1 MAGINDQFLGTFIS
15 IVTLGLIIG
24 PQMARYI
31 LGSHRETMHFQL
43 LSGLNLGPEEDY
55 FWPIYISISFSFT
68 MIALFIIMIQNTI
81 GRYKEWKLTHN
92 VQINLHDVS
101 DEGHQN
107 VEENV
112 YCYNNAKYNVALLN
126 GKEIAV
132 TVTLAFACLII
143 YYSISR
149 WARNANDQM
158 FVYKLQVFRELIL
171 TISKIFNPITYLFAK
186 KKSFV
191 YG

>member
-1 MAGINDQFLGTFIS
+1 MAGINDQFLGTCIS

-92 VQINLHDVS
+92 VQINLHEVS
-101 DEGHQN
+101 DEGHRN
-107 VEENV
+107 AEENV
-112 YCYNNAKYNVALLN
+112 PCYNNAKYNVALLN
-126 GKEIAV
+126 GNEIAV

-171 TISKIFNPITYLFAK
+171 TIGKIFNPITYLFAK
-186 KKSFV
+186 KKSLV